1 MNGYHECHLLSSY
14 SARQLCLLLN
24 LLLYRSLQFSHPA
37 SGQGKIRSICQPWIP
52 CRNRKLCEASRVHR
66 RKYIPVRDHGYHRP
80 HAITHLI
87 HRLSRR
93 QFPRRGISQKIRP
106 EVRAV
111 YQHIPQYYAF
121 RQLLLL
127 WRYHTGNIV
136 LAFRYRLYLV
146 LKTSTAFTVAFAPTV
161 HPTDYS
167 VSWKT
172 NNLLY
177 SIIAPSD
184 STTLNPQG
192 MLTSLKGAKLLQGQ
206 SLTGLQLLTF
216 TFETPGALNYADYYT
231 FLHNPAQL
239 KGQHLSLLMSYAISY

>member
-1 MNGYHECHLLSSY
+1 MDSAVTVNYVKPPGYTGGNTFLYGIMDTTDLTRSLTLYIGFPGVNFPDVEYPKKYVQKYELFTNISLNTTHSDSYYCYGDTIPATLYWPSDIDYTLSS
-14 SARQLCLLLN
+14 N
-24 LLLYRSLQFSHPA
+24 QF
-37 SGQGKIRSICQPWIP
+37 
-52 CRNRKLCEASRVHR
+52 
-66 RKYIPVRDHGYHRP
+66 
-80 HAITHLI
+80 
-87 HRLSRR
+87 
-93 QFPRRGISQKIRP
+93 
-106 EVRAV
+106 
-111 YQHIPQYYAF
+111 
-121 RQLLLL
+121 
-127 WRYHTGNIV
+127 
-136 LAFRYRLYLV
+136 
-146 LKTSTAFTVAFAPTV
+146 TAFTVAFAPTV

-231 FLHNPAQL
+231 LLHNPTQL
-239 KGQHLSLLMSYAISY
+239 KGQHLSSLMSYAISY